1 MRRQLLSIIG
11 ALGLVSGLIS
21 SGVAAQAV
29 NSSSSAGAGN
39 GDTQCSG
46 TFEPTTGICTISQ
59 TTLTEDHSA
68 VCIENNVAGGVEG
81 CVIIQTSGSGF
92 NNRAVVVQRDHENQ
106 GPNQTTCPQSGM
118 QCAAQTVTITQT
130 ATDTGSNFASV
141 VQRTDQKLEPNT
153 NGDQNQQADQEVTIT
168 QTSDS
173 GQNQTDLDQSS
184 KQNAISNT
192 TANQTQI
199 SAEHGDITQFS
210 SGLSTAS
217 ANQDQDQRLAGNG
230 SQTQQIDPR
239 CCTTQV
245 SNPDDVFT
253 IKQNANQQADSAGA
267 FQESST
273 VGECDSAGHCTI
285 DQTASQ
291 NGASAITHTDCTPG
305 SFCGNQITCS
315 GGGELGANACT
326 SRPIGGEAPVAA
338 RTTNPALALRDGAY
352 QASAGRSVFP
362 AARSAPLTAILT

>member
-1 MRRQLLSIIG
+1 MRRRLLSIVG

-21 SGVAAQAV
+21 SGVAA
-29 NSSSSAGAGN
+29 SSAGAGN

-46 TFEPTTGICTISQ
+46 AFDPTTGICTISQ

-68 VCIENNVAGGVEG
+68 VCVENNVPGGVEG
-81 CVIIQTSGSGF
+81 CEITQTSGPGF
-92 NNRAVVVQRDHENQ
+92 NNRAVVVQRYHENQ
-106 GPNQTTCPQSGM
+106 GPNQTTCPTTQSGT
-118 QCAAQTVTITQT
+118 QCATQTVTITQM
-130 ATDTGSNFASV
+130 ATGGGSNLVSV
-141 VQRTDQKLEPNT
+141 GQKTDQKLEPNT
-153 NGDQNQQADQEVTIT
+153 NGDQNQQDDQQVTIT

-173 GQNQTDLDQSS
+173 GQNQADLDQSS
-184 KQNAISNT
+184 KQNARSNT
-192 TANQTQI
+192 TANQTQT

-239 CCTTQV
+239 CCTSQI

-253 IKQNANQQADSAGA
+253 IKQNANQQAESAGA

-285 DQTASQ
+285 DQTATQ
-291 NGASAITHTDCTPG
+291 NGASATTHTDCTPG
-305 SFCGNQITCS
+305 TFCGNQITCS
-315 GGGELGANACT
+315 GGGEIGANMCV
-326 SRPIGGEAPVAA
+326 SRPLGDAPVAA
-338 RTTNPALALRDGAY
+338 RSTNSAIALREGAHL
-352 QASAGRSVFP
+352 ASAGGSAFP
-362 AARSAPLTAILT
+362 GARSAPLTAILT

>member
-1 MRRQLLSIIG
+1 MLRRRLLSIVG

-46 TFEPTTGICTISQ
+46 TFEPTSGICTIIQ
-59 TTLTEDHSA
+59 TTPTEDHSA
-68 VCIENNVAGGVEG
+68 VCIEDNVPGGVEG
-81 CVIIQTSGSGF
+81 CAITQTSGSGF
-92 NNRAVVVQRDHENQ
+92 NNRAVVIQRYHENQ

-118 QCAAQTVTITQT
+118 QCATQTVTITQT
-130 ATDTGSNFASV
+130 ATDAGSNFASV
-141 VQRTDQKLEPNT
+141 GQTADQKLEPNT
-153 NGDQNQQADQEVTIT
+153 NGDQNQQDDQEVTIT

-199 SAEHGDITQFS
+199 SAEHGDITQLS

-239 CCTTQV
+239 CCTNQM

-253 IKQNANQQADSAGA
+253 IKQNANQQAESVGA

-285 DQTASQ
+285 DQTATQ
-291 NGASAITHTDCTPG
+291 NGASATTHTDCIPD
-305 SFCGNQITCS
+305 SFCGNRITCS
-315 GGGELGANACT
+315 GGGEVGANTCV
-326 SRPIGGEAPVAA
+326 SGPIGDAPVAA
-338 RTTNPALALRDGAY
+338 RSTNPAVALRDGAY
-352 QASAGRSVFP
+352 QVSAGRSAFP

>member
-1 MRRQLLSIIG
+1 MLRRRLLTIVG

-29 NSSSSAGAGN
+29 NSSNSAGAGN

-46 TFEPTTGICTISQ
+46 TFDSTTGICTISQ

-68 VCIENNVAGGVEG
+68 VCIEDNVPGGVEG
-81 CVIIQTSGSGF
+81 CVILQTSGSGF
-92 NNRAVVVQRDHENQ
+92 NNRAVVVQRYHENQ
-106 GPNQTTCPQSGM
+106 GPNQTTCPQSGV
-118 QCAAQTVTITQT
+118 QCATQTVTITQT
-130 ATDTGSNFASV
+130 ATDAGSNFASV
-141 VQRTDQKLEPNT
+141 TQKTDQKLEPNT
-153 NGDQNQQADQEVTIT
+153 NGDQNQQDDQDVRIA

-173 GQNQTDLDQSS
+173 GQNQADLDQSS
-184 KQNAISNT
+184 KQNANSNT
-192 TANQTQI
+192 TANQIQT

-239 CCTTQV
+239 CCTFQT
-245 SNPDDVFT
+245 SNPNDVFT

-273 VGECDSAGHCTI
+273 VGECFSDGQCTI
-285 DQTASQ
+285 DQTGTQ
-291 NGASAITHTDCTPG
+291 NGASATTHTDCTPG

-315 GGGELGANACT
+315 GGGEAGANSCV
-326 SRPIGGEAPVAA
+326 SGPIGDAPVAA
-338 RTTNPALALRDGAY
+338 RLTNPAVALRDGAY
-352 QASAGRSVFP
+352 QGSAGRSAFP
-362 AARSAPLTAILT
+362 AGRSAPLTAILT